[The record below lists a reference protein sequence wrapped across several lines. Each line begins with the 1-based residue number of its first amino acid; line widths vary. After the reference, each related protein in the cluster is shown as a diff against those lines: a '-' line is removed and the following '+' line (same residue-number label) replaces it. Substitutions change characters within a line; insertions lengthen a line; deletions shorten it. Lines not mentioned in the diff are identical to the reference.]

1 MTEEGKYI
9 YCIIGETKGDNPP
22 TTLPSEART
31 LSNFGYIGINSREV
45 KLVPYKDISVVVSN
59 TPVINFDRLDKKELT
74 RHVAIHQKVNEEVM
88 KDYDVVP
95 MAFGIIAPSVDEVL
109 RILETVYL
117 QFKTALINT
126 AGKTEFAVQVW
137 WDPKKLLEE
146 LANTNPEIQK
156 LKQEISSKGTILGM
170 PIKLKLGKLIQKEA
184 EIQRQTFINDIH
196 AFLRNLSLDSTSN
209 KLIDDVCPVGSP
221 SGDSFG
227 EMIANFSFLIEKA
240 REPELDK
247 KMQELGKKYE
257 GKLRFKYIGPMPPYS
272 FVNINL
278 KLGNFEV
285 VDEARKLL
293 GLAEAATFD
302 EIKEAYYKLSHRYH
316 PDKFQGNEEQMKKIA
331 QAYSILENYC
341 QSCDE
346 ISGKKENSKYSFKE
360 KDVKNSIMI
369 KYV

>member
-1 MTEEGKYI
+1 MDEKREYI
-9 YCIIGETKGDNPP
+9 YCII
-22 TTLPSEART
+22 SESRPQRF
-31 LSNFGYIGINSREV
+31 SFVGINNREV
-45 KLVPYKDISVVVSN
+45 NLVHYKDIAAVVSP
-59 TPVINFDRLDKKELT
+59 TPVINFDRLDKKELM
-74 RHVAIHQKVNEEVM
+74 RHVTTHQQVNEEIM
-88 KDYDVVP
+88 KEYDVVP

-146 LANTNPEIQK
+146 LAKTNPEIQK

-227 EMIANFSFLIEKA
+227 EMIANFSFLIEKD

>member
-74 RHVAIHQKVNEEVM
+74 KHVAIHQKVNEEVM

-146 LANTNPEIQK
+146 LANTNPEI
-156 LKQEISSKGTILGM
+156 ET
-170 PIKLKLGKLIQKEA
+170 
-184 EIQRQTFINDIH
+184 RDI
-196 AFLRNLSLDSTSN
+196 FKRNHSRN
-209 KLIDDVCPVGSP
+209 
-221 SGDSFG
+221 
-227 EMIANFSFLIEKA
+227 AN
-240 REPELDK
+240 
-247 KMQELGKKYE
+247 
-257 GKLRFKYIGPMPPYS
+257 
-272 FVNINL
+272 
-278 KLGNFEV
+278 
-285 VDEARKLL
+285 
-293 GLAEAATFD
+293 
-302 EIKEAYYKLSHRYH
+302 
-316 PDKFQGNEEQMKKIA
+316 
-331 QAYSILENYC
+331 
-341 QSCDE
+341 
-346 ISGKKENSKYSFKE
+346 
-360 KDVKNSIMI
+360 
-369 KYV
+369 